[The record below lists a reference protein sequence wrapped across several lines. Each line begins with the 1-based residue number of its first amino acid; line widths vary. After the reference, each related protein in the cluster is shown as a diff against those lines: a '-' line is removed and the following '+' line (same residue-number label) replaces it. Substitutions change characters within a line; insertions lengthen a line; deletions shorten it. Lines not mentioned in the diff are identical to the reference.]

1 MVWSKNESRMGHRR
15 MKLDREKVIKSAE
28 ICLKHID
35 ESDCP
40 QECPYFEQCSK
51 YERRVIFQPLI
62 RDALALLK
70 EQEARILDWDELEDW
85 ENAVWFEDKDE
96 HECYIA
102 LIANVGAYHAKFTN
116 VEPGNIHSLAF
127 MRYFYMK
134 EWRCWSAR
142 PTIKQRQ
149 AVKWNDRGT

>member
-1 MVWSKNESRMGHRR
+1 MVWSKNESRMGYRR

-35 ESDCP
+35 ESDCS

-70 EQEARILDWDELEDW
+70 EQEEKMKHLNNITLEYEKEVFRLQTLLKEQEAKTGHW
-85 ENAVWFEDKDE
+85 IYLQYCANEGVYCS
-96 HECYIA
+96 ECHTKMFDRYPMKKK
-102 LIANVGAYHAKFTN
+102 LSQFCGHCGAKM
-116 VEPGNIHSLAF
+116 EG
-127 MRYFYMK
+127 
-134 EWRCWSAR
+134 
-142 PTIKQRQ
+142 
-149 AVKWNDRGT
+149 

>member
-1 MVWSKNESRMGHRR
+1 MVWSKNESRMGYRR

-35 ESDCP
+35 ESDCS

-70 EQEARILDWDELEDW
+70 EQEEKMKHLNNITLEY
-85 ENAVWFEDKDE
+85 EKEVFRLQTLLKEQEAIEPIIGSYGNKRCGVCRNKLQSIADKDIF
-96 HECYIA
+96 CRKC
-102 LIANVGAYHAKFTN
+102 GRK
-116 VEPGNIHSLAF
+116 
-127 MRYFYMK
+127 
-134 EWRCWSAR
+134 
-142 PTIKQRQ
+142 
-149 AVKWNDRGT
+149 VKWDDNN